1 MNEKYKN
8 WLKKIGVA
16 GFLFFLIKGIL
27 WLIFGAAIYKW
38 LKSLI
43 IISAASLMPFI
54 AFTQP
59 RIFFTNQVRTYQ
71 PDTTS
76 SNIRLDLSSKREKPF
91 FCKLEDK
98 LNIKG
103 KSIFSFRLGSLEYS
117 NMLEYSKFTSRK
129 EYDLK

>member
-8 WLKKIGVA
+8 WLKKLGVA

-54 AFTQP
+54 TFTQP
-59 RIFFTNQVRTYQ
+59 VSFSTNQFIIHQT
-71 PDTTS
+71 DTIPP
-76 SNIRLDLSSKREKPF
+76 NIRLDLSNNKKPF
-91 FCKLEDK
+91 FCRLEDK

-117 NMLEYSKFTSRK
+117 NMLEYSKFRNRK